1 MNLVGLALAHAGL
14 KQKEKAYAYAQ
25 RAVELLPLSRD
36 AVTGGD
42 ILYNQ
47 ASIEA
52 LFGDADAAVDK
63 LEVLLRIPST
73 VSPKAL
79 ELNPLF
85 EPIRNHPRFQR
96 LLREKKAL

>member
-1 MNLVGLALAHAGL
+1 M
-14 KQKEKAYAYAQ
+14 
-25 RAVELLPLSRD
+25 PLSSD

-42 ILYNQ
+42 MLFNHATID
-47 ASIEA
+47 A

-73 VSPKAL
+73 VTPAVL
-79 ELNPLF
+79 EANPLL

-96 LLREKKAL
+96 LLRQQETL